1 MGGDSGDRGPEYPD
15 DPDTGGGL
23 TDAIA
28 DLIAGAT
35 RTLRRSSDGAD
46 GGPRN
51 EWLDGEHRE
60 ERAIRESRAERGI
73 RGGPGDWGLGSH
85 TDEADGAEDA
95 EDTEDVKDG
104 GNQPG
109 ERVAGSGRGAGAS
122 PGDLESGGGTTGIG
136 AGTGTEVADSREKG
150 NGNGTAT
157 GEASVS
163 ALFGSDAEDPVADH
177 PTRRSVLADAKQR
190 LAESPRVE
198 FAGVPAD
205 RAIETR
211 LFDFSY
217 LEDHEEIDRYWVNE
231 PFAYVSVLEEAGTND
246 RVYRVSEPVLDEYEE
261 YVLEELTKVLRNNL
275 MYHDVENDGDKAET
289 FARRAGELVA
299 AHTAAIEPLS
309 VHKILYYLQRDFL
322 DYERIDPIMRDG
334 QVEDI
339 SCDGVDVPVF
349 VYHRE
354 YRDLDT
360 NVSFGSGEL
369 SSFVTRMA
377 QRSGKHLSV
386 ANPLVDGSLPD
397 GSRVQL
403 TFGGEIATR
412 GPNFTIRHFSAV
424 PDTPID
430 LINWETFSVDQ
441 MAYLWLAI
449 ENNRSLLFAGGTGS
463 GKTTSLNAVSFF
475 IPEKSKVVS
484 IEDTREI
491 SLPHQNWVQSV
502 TRESTT
508 AGGRGEVTMYQQL
521 QAALRQ
527 RPEYILVGEIR
538 TESRVALTFFQA
550 MATGHAAYSTFH
562 SESVEGVINRIENE
576 PLNVPTQMLK
586 ELDII
591 SIQRQVMQGDQ
602 RVRRNDSITELLSRG
617 EGDDISINEVFE
629 WDPKADSY
637 NGTFDSEVLDDIA
650 DDRGWDTKRL
660 NREFRRRKEVLEYL
674 LENDVTWYEDVAR
687 TVHTF
692 MTDQDRVLEGIRSD
706 DLSPSE
712 LEVG

>member
-1 MGGDSGDRGPEYPD
+1 MGGDAGDRDPEYPD

-28 DLIAGAT
+28 DIIAGAT
-35 RTLRRSSDGAD
+35 RALRRNSDGAGRGLRD
-46 GGPRN
+46 
-51 EWLDGEHRE
+51 EWVDRGHRE
-60 ERAIRESRAERGI
+60 ERAVRESRAERDI
-73 RGGPGDWGLGSH
+73 RGGPGGWGLQSDTDGS
-85 TDEADGAEDA
+85 EDPD
-95 EDTEDVKDG
+95 DTEGTKNEENRPD
-104 GNQPG
+104 
-109 ERVAGSGRGAGAS
+109 ERVVGGGRETGAG
-122 PGDLESGGGTTGIG
+122 PDDFESGGGTTGAG
-136 AGTGTEVADSREKG
+136 SGTGTGVAVADPGENGGG
-150 NGNGTAT
+150 NAT

-163 ALFGSDAEDPVADH
+163 ALFESEAADAVADH

-198 FAGVPAD
+198 FAGVPTD

-217 LEDHEEIDRYWVNE
+217 LEDHEEVDRYWVNE
-231 PFAYVSVLEEAGTND
+231 PFAYVSVLEEVGTND
-246 RVYRVSEPVLDEYEE
+246 RIYRVSEPILDEYEE

-275 MYHDVENDGDKAET
+275 MYQDVENDGDKAET

-360 NVSFGSGEL
+360 NVSFGSEEL

-403 TFGGEIATR
+403 TFGGKIATR
-412 GPNFTIRHFSAV
+412 GPNFTVRHFSAV

-502 TRESTT
+502 SRESTT

-550 MATGHAAYSTFH
+550 MATGHTAYSTFH

-591 SIQRQVMQGDQ
+591 SIQRQVMIGDQ

-617 EGDDISINEVFE
+617 EGDDISINEVFG
-629 WDPKADSY
+629 WDPKADSH
-637 NGTFDSEVLDDIA
+637 NETFDSEVLNDIA

-674 LENDVTWYEDVAR
+674 LDNDVTWYEDVAR

-692 MTDQDRVLEGIRSD
+692 MTDQERVLEGIRSD
-706 DLSPSE
+706 GLSPSE

>member
-1 MGGDSGDRGPEYPD
+1 MGSEPDDAPVEYPD
-15 DPDTGGGL
+15 GQSSRGGL
-23 TDAIA
+23 TDSIADAIA
-28 DLIAGAT
+28 GLKG
-35 RTLRRSSDGAD
+35 TLARRS
-46 GGPRN
+46 N
-51 EWLDGEHRE
+51 
-60 ERAIRESRAERGI
+60 
-73 RGGPGDWGLGSH
+73 
-85 TDEADGAEDA
+85 
-95 EDTEDVKDG
+95 
-104 GNQPG
+104 
-109 ERVAGSGRGAGAS
+109 GAGDGRIVGPDDEEGPS
-122 PGDLESGGGTTGIG
+122 
-136 AGTGTEVADSREKG
+136 VADLYEP
-150 NGNGTAT
+150 TVDD
-157 GEASVS
+157 E
-163 ALFGSDAEDPVADH
+163 LADH
-177 PTRRSVLADAKQR
+177 PTRRAVLADAKQSF
-190 LAESPRVE
+190 ADSSMAA
-198 FAGVPAD
+198 FAGIPTEEAV
-205 RAIETR
+205 ETR

-217 LEDHEEIDRYWVNE
+217 LHDNEEVDRYWVNE
-231 PFAYVSVLEEAGTND
+231 PFAYVSVLDELDSDD
-246 RVYRVSEPVLDEYEE
+246 RRYRVSEPVLDEYEE
-261 YVLEELTKVLRNNL
+261 YVLDELTKILRNSL
-275 MYHDVENDGDKAET
+275 MYHDVGTGEDRTET
-289 FARRAGELVA
+289 FTRRAGELVA

-309 VHKILYYLQRDFL
+309 VHKILYYLQRNFL
-322 DYERIDPIMRDG
+322 EYERIDPILRDG
-334 QVEDI
+334 NVEDI
-339 SCDGVDVPVF
+339 SCDGVDIPVF
-349 VYHRE
+349 VYHKE
-354 YRDLDT
+354 HRDLDT
-360 NVSFGSGEL
+360 NVSFGSQDL

-412 GPNFTIRHFSAV
+412 GPNFTIRQFSSV

-430 LINWETFSVDQ
+430 LINWETFSIDQ

-449 ENNRSLLFAGGTGS
+449 ENNRSLLFAGGTGA

-475 IPEKSKVVS
+475 IPKKSKVVS

-508 AGGRGEVTMYQQL
+508 SGGRGEVTMYQQL
-521 QAALRQ
+521 QSALRQ

-562 SESVEGVINRIENE
+562 SESVKGVINRIENE

-591 SIQRQVMQGDQ
+591 SIQRQVMLGDQ

-617 EGDDISINEVFE
+617 EGDDISINEVFD
-629 WDPKADSY
+629 WDPKTDSY
-637 NGTFDSEVLDDIA
+637 NESFESDVLEDIA
-650 DDRGWDTKRL
+650 DDRGWDTKQL

-687 TVHTF
+687 TIHTF
-692 MTDQDRVLEGIRSD
+692 MADQDRVLDRIRSD
-706 DLSPSE
+706 ALDPSE